1 MKKYFEVR
9 GGVGDLT
16 KADEHIRVQDNLYLA
31 VNSKWQKQAVIPA
44 DRTETGTNAKIDIKL
59 EKLMIQDFDNFAT
72 GKKELPEVK
81 NFEKAVKL
89 YKLALDFDK
98 RNKEAAQPIQEDL
111 NKLEKIAGFIDFN
124 KNAHNFYFK
133 YSLPFSFE
141 VDADMKNTD
150 DNVLYFSGP
159 GTLLPDT
166 TSYLDSDAD
175 KLLGILKTQTIKLLT
190 MAGMSNEEATH
201 EVELGLKY
209 DARLAKVVKSTEEWS
224 DYPKM
229 YNPIA
234 IEDFLEKFK
243 SFDMQRFL
251 KQVLPELP
259 EKIII
264 TEPRY
269 LDHIDEFVNE
279 DSFEEMKGWM
289 LIKLINSAAN
299 LLSQE
304 FRTVA
309 FSYRQAITGA
319 NELPNAQKH
328 AYRLADGVFDEVDGI
343 YYGKTYF
350 GKAAKEDVTNMIH
363 TMINVYE
370 NRIKNNTWLSE
381 STKKK
386 AIIKLN
392 SLVLKIGYPEKQEK
406 IYDLLQ
412 VYLDKS
418 LYENMS
424 LISETEIKYN
434 FAKLTSKVDR
444 SVWLMPA
451 NMNNACYD
459 PQRNDITFPAGIL
472 QAPFYSLKQT
482 RAENYGGI
490 GATIAHEIS
499 HAFDNNGAQFDEK
512 GNMNNWWSKEDFNEF
527 EKRTQKA
534 IDIYDGLQ
542 YGPSKLNGKQIVAEN
557 IADLGGL
564 TCAIQ
569 SCKIEKGDLSQ
580 LFENYAKSWAQIQ
593 RPEAIKTEIA
603 VDVHAPQPTR
613 VNIPAQCQDE
623 FYEVFNV
630 KETDG
635 MWLEPDKRVTIW

>member
-1 MKKYFEVR
+1 MKKYFNVR
-9 GGVGDLT
+9 GGVGDIT
-16 KADEHIRVQDNLYLA
+16 KADMATRIQDNLYLA
-31 VNSKWQKQAVIPA
+31 VNSKWQKQAVIPP
-44 DRTETGTNAKIDIKL
+44 DRTETGTNAKIDINL
-59 EKLMIQDFDNFAT
+59 ERLMIQEFNDFAS
-72 GKKELPEVK
+72 GKNKLPELS
-81 NFEKAVKL
+81 NFEKSIQL
-89 YKLALDFDK
+89 YKLALDFDRRSKEGAFPVQADLK
-98 RNKEAAQPIQEDL
+98 RLK
-111 NKLEKIAGFIDFN
+111 KLSNFSKFN
-124 KNAHNFYFK
+124 QDANELYFT
-133 YSLPFSFE
+133 YSLPISFE

-150 DNVLYFSGP
+150 KNVLYFSGP

-166 TSYLDSDAD
+166 SSYQDADAD
-175 KLLGILKTQTIKLLT
+175 KLLSILKKQSVKLLI
-190 MAGMSNEEATH
+190 MAGMPEEEALQ

-229 YNPIA
+229 YNPMTMK
-234 IEDFLEKFK
+234 DFLAKFE
-243 SFDMQRFL
+243 SFDMEAFL
-251 KQVLPELP
+251 EDILPVLP
-259 EKIII
+259 KNVIV

-269 LDHIDEFVNE
+269 LDHINEFLNE
-279 DSFEEMKGWM
+279 TSFEEIRGWM
-289 LIKLINSAAN
+289 LIKFINGSAN
-299 LLSQE
+299 LLSQK
-304 FRTVA
+304 FREAA

-319 NELPNAQKH
+319 NELPTAQKY

-343 YYGKTYF
+343 FYGKTYF
-350 GKAAKEDVTNMIH
+350 GKDAKTDVTDMIH
-363 TMINVYE
+363 TMIGVYE
-370 NRIKNNTWLSE
+370 DRIRNNTWLSE
-381 STKKK
+381 DTKNK
-386 AIIKLN
+386 AIVKLK

-406 IYDLLQ
+406 IYDLLR
-412 VYLDKS
+412 VDTTKS

-424 LISETEIKYN
+424 LISKIEAKYN
-434 FAKLTSKVDR
+434 LAKITEPVDR
-444 SVWLMPA
+444 SVWLMPG

-512 GNMNNWWSKEDFNEF
+512 GNMNNWWNEKDFKEF

-542 YGPSKLNGKQIVAEN
+542 YGSGKLNGKQIVAEN

-569 SCKIEKGDLSQ
+569 SCKSEKGDLAE
-580 LFENYAKSWAQIQ
+580 LFKNYAKSWAQVQ

-635 MWLEPDKRVTIW
+635 MWLSPDERVTIW

>member
-1 MKKYFEVR
+1 MKKYFNVR
-9 GGVGDLT
+9 GGVGDIT
-16 KADEHIRVQDNLYLA
+16 KADMATRIQDNLYLA
-31 VNSKWQKQAVIPA
+31 VNSKWQKQAVIPP
-44 DRTETGTNAKIDIKL
+44 DRTETGTNAKIDINL
-59 EKLMIQDFDNFAT
+59 ERLMIQEFNDFAS
-72 GKKELPEVK
+72 GKNKLPELS
-81 NFEKAVKL
+81 NFEKSIQL
-89 YKLALDFDK
+89 YKLALDFDRRSKEGAFPVQADLK
-98 RNKEAAQPIQEDL
+98 RLK
-111 NKLEKIAGFIDFN
+111 KLSNFSKFN
-124 KNAHNFYFK
+124 QDANELYFT
-133 YSLPFSFE
+133 YSLPISFE

-150 DNVLYFSGP
+150 KNVLYFSGP

-166 TSYLDSDAD
+166 SSYQDADAD
-175 KLLGILKTQTIKLLT
+175 KLLSILKKQSVKLLI
-190 MAGMSNEEATH
+190 MAGMPEEEALQ

-229 YNPIA
+229 YNPMTMK
-234 IEDFLEKFK
+234 DFLAKFE
-243 SFDMQRFL
+243 SFDMEAFL
-251 KQVLPELP
+251 EDILPELP
-259 EKIII
+259 KNVIV
-264 TEPRY
+264 TEPHY
-269 LDHIDEFVNE
+269 LDHINEFLNE
-279 DSFEEMKGWM
+279 TSFEEIRGWM
-289 LIKLINSAAN
+289 LIKFINGSAN
-299 LLSQE
+299 LLSQK
-304 FRTVA
+304 FREAA

-319 NELPNAQKH
+319 NELPTAQKY

-343 YYGKTYF
+343 FYGKTYF
-350 GKAAKEDVTNMIH
+350 GKDAKTDVTDMIH
-363 TMINVYE
+363 TMIGVYE
-370 NRIKNNTWLSE
+370 DRIRNNTWLSE
-381 STKKK
+381 DTKNK
-386 AIIKLN
+386 AIVKLK

-406 IYDLLQ
+406 IYDLLR
-412 VYLDKS
+412 VDTTKS

-424 LISETEIKYN
+424 LISKIEAKYN
-434 FAKLTSKVDR
+434 LAKITEPVDR
-444 SVWLMPA
+444 SVWLMPG

-512 GNMNNWWSKEDFNEF
+512 GNMNNWWNEKDFKEF

-542 YGPSKLNGKQIVAEN
+542 YGSGKLNGKQIVAEN

-569 SCKIEKGDLSQ
+569 SCKSEKGDLAE
-580 LFENYAKSWAQIQ
+580 LFKNYAKSWAQIQ

-630 KETDG
+630 KKTDG
-635 MWLEPDKRVTIW
+635 MWLSPDERVTIW